1 MPYDPQP
8 PATGSSERELYR
20 EICVIIEEGILSGA
34 LPEETQIPS
43 TNRLARL
50 YTINPATA
58 LKGINLLVERGLL
71 YKKRGIGMFVCPGAR
86 KALLN
91 QRIASFS
98 NEYVAPLVQEARR
111 LGVTAAQLYDMID
124 KYMEDV

>member
-1 MPYDPQP
+1 MPSDTQL
-8 PATGSSERELYR
+8 PATGSGERELYR

-34 LPEETQIPS
+34 FPEETQIPS

-71 YKKRGIGMFVCPGAR
+71 YKKRGIGMFVCSGAR
-86 KALLN
+86 DVLLS
-91 QRIASFS
+91 QRISSFAD
-98 NEYVAPLVQEARR
+98 EYVAPLVREARR
-111 LGVTAAQLYDMID
+111 LGVTAGQLHGMID
-124 KYMEDV
+124 KYMEDI